1 MKKIICAALAVL
13 MLFSLVGCGE
23 SSDVPDGMQL
33 ISGSDA
39 LGYYFYAPEEWQ
51 SANLGGVA
59 ATYISAVNTT
69 SVTFTEVD
77 KSNFAIEDDTMSTED
92 YFLYH
97 YFNDTKGE
105 FPADTVYGDKCGE
118 ERLFGAQDYRAD
130 KAVIYTYTYK
140 YNEVTYGF
148 MQYFAVHNGDC
159 FILTYSAIYEVIK
172 GYEQSRYDEYLEMV
186 TKIVENFRFV
196 DKSSEVGGAESYP
209 ADEYRLVSDAK
220 IAGFEFY
227 APGSFMLDY
236 SSAIVSVTAADGS
249 NVNLTE
255 SMGTGVTPK
264 AYFEDRLKELGAIAT
279 DITVIKQDEAAKLGN
294 VPEVLG
300 SNTMTNFAFAYEYT
314 YVFGGEIYHVYQ
326 ILAAEGWLLN
336 ADGYVFTYTAK
347 EANYE
352 KHLDEVKTMIEKVV
366 FK

>member
-13 MLFSLVGCGE
+13 MLFTFVGCGKE
-23 SSDVPDGMQL
+23 SDIPDGLKL

-51 SANLGGVA
+51 AANLDGVA

-69 SVTFTEVD
+69 SVTFTEID
-77 KSNFAIEDDTMSTED
+77 KASFDIKDETMSAED

-97 YFNDTKGE
+97 YFNDTKSE
-105 FPADTVYGDKCGE
+105 FPADTQFGEKCGE
-118 ERLFGAQDYRAD
+118 ERLFGAAGYRAD

-140 YNEVTYGF
+140 YSEVTYGF

-159 FILTYSAIYEVIK
+159 FILTYSAIYEVIE
-172 GYEQSRYDEYLEMV
+172 GYEKSRYDEYLEML

-196 DKSSEVGGAESYP
+196 DKSGTADKPESYP
-209 ADEYRLVSDAK
+209 ADEYRLVSDSK
-220 IAGFEFY
+220 ISGFEFY
-227 APGSFMLDY
+227 APGSFMLDFT
-236 SSAIVSVTAADGS
+236 SGIVSVTAADGS

-255 SMGTGVTPK
+255 SMGTGVSTK
-264 AYFEDRLKELGAIAT
+264 DYFEDRKKELEAIVT
-279 DITVIKQDEAAKLGN
+279 DLNVIVDGEAAKLGN

-300 SNTMTNFAFAYEYT
+300 GNTMTNFAFAYEYT
-314 YVFGGEIYHVYQ
+314 YVFGGEKYHVYQ
-326 ILAAEGWLLN
+326 ILAAEGSLLN

-347 EANYE
+347 EENYA

>member
-1 MKKIICAALAVL
+1 
-13 MLFSLVGCGE
+13 
-23 SSDVPDGMQL
+23 MQL
-33 ISGSDA
+33 ISGSDT

-51 SANLGGVA
+51 AANLDGVA
-59 ATYISAVNTT
+59 AAYISAINTT
-69 SVTFTEVD
+69 SVTFTEID
-77 KSNFAIEDDTMSTED
+77 KAAFDIKDETMSDED

-105 FPADTVYGDKCGE
+105 FPADTQFGEKCGE
-118 ERLFGAQDYRAD
+118 ERLFGASDYRAD

-140 YNEVTYGF
+140 YNEVNYGF

-159 FILTYSAIYEVIK
+159 FILTYSAIADVIK
-172 GYEQSRYDEYLEMV
+172 GYEKSRYDEYLEML
-186 TKIVENFRFV
+186 TRIVENFRFV
-196 DKSSEVGGAESYP
+196 DKSGTADKPESYP
-209 ADEYRLVSDAK
+209 ADEYRLVSDSK
-220 IAGFEFY
+220 ISGFEFY
-227 APGSFMLDY
+227 APGSFMVDY

-264 AYFEDRLKELGAIAT
+264 AYFEDRLKELGVIAT

-300 SNTMTNFAFAYEYT
+300 GNSMTNFAFAYEYT
-314 YVFGGEIYHVYQ
+314 YVFGGETYHVYQ
-326 ILAAEGWLLN
+326 ILAAEGSLLN

-347 EANYE
+347 EENYE
-352 KHLDEVKTMIEKVV
+352 KHLNEVNTMIEKVI

>member
-13 MLFSLVGCGE
+13 MLFTFVGCGKE
-23 SSDVPDGMQL
+23 GDIPDGMKL

-51 SANLGGVA
+51 TANLDGVA

-69 SVTFTEVD
+69 SVTFTEID
-77 KSNFAIEDDTMSTED
+77 KASFDIKDATISDED

-97 YFNDTKGE
+97 YFNDTKAE
-105 FPADTVYGDKCGE
+105 FPADTTYYASGE
-118 ERLFGAQDYRAD
+118 ERLFGASGYRAD
-130 KAVIYTYTYK
+130 KAVMYSYTYK
-140 YNEVTYGF
+140 YQEVLYGF
-148 MQYFAVHNGDC
+148 MQYFAVHNGEC
-159 FILTYSAIYEVIK
+159 YILTYSAIYEVIK
-172 GYEQSRYDEYLEMV
+172 GYEKSRYDEYLEML
-186 TKIVENFRFV
+186 TAIVENFRFV
-196 DKSSEVGGAESYP
+196 DKSGETPKPESYP

-220 IAGFEFY
+220 ICGFEFY

-236 SSAIVSVTAADGS
+236 SSGIVSVTAADGS
-249 NVNLTE
+249 NVNITE

-264 AYFEDRLKELGAIAT
+264 DYFEDRKKELEAIVD
-279 DITVIKQDEAAKLGN
+279 DITVIVDGEAAKLGN

-300 SNTMTNFAFAYEYT
+300 ENTFTNFAFAYEYT
-314 YVFGGEIYHVYQ
+314 YVLGGETYHVYQ
-326 ILAAEGWLLN
+326 ILAAEGSLLN

-347 EANYE
+347 EENYA